1 MDSAKDEI
9 GNDEEVWNRIMLMIL
24 RIGED
29 GSGFALSI
37 QV

>member
-1 MDSAKDEI
+1 MDSTKDEI
-9 GNDEEVWNRIMLMIL
+9 GNDEVVWNRIMLMIL

-29 GSGFALSI
+29 GSGCALAI